1 MQLLFAKL
9 FSMSEKVDELRLN
22 AWRAFIR
29 THALLIEQMD
39 SELAEAGQI
48 PLNWYDVLVELAAV
62 PDHRLRM
69 NELARKVVLSRSGLT
84 RLVDRLE
91 EAGLLSRES
100 DRADRRGAYAVLTEP
115 GLAALR
121 QAWPVYAAGI
131 VRHFTSHLSD
141 EEARILT
148 AVLTRML
155 DAAENRET

>member
-1 MQLLFAKL
+1 
-9 FSMSEKVDELRLN
+9 MSEKVDELRLN

-39 SELAEAGQI
+39 GELAEAKQI
-48 PLNWYDVLVELAAV
+48 PLNWYDVLVELAAA
-62 PDHRLRM
+62 PDYRLRM

-100 DRADRRGAYAVLTEP
+100 DRTDRRGAYAVLTER

-121 QAWPVYAAGI
+121 QAWPAYAAGI

-141 EEARILT
+141 EEARLLT
-148 AVLTRML
+148 AIFARML
-155 DAAENRET
+155 EAAE